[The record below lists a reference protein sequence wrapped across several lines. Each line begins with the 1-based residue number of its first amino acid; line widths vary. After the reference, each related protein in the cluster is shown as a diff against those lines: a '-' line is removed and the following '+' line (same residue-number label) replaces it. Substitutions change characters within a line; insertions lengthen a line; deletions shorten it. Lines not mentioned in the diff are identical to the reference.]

1 MQPRPRFDEF
11 TPEQLKRIDA
21 TWKSDME
28 KELADIRVIVMRLD
42 EAFQQAQGAL
52 TFIKWAAGATT
63 VIAGLWAWVS
73 THLTYK

>member
-1 MQPRPRFDEF
+1 MNRPRFDEF
-11 TPEQLKRIDA
+11 TPDQLKRIEA

-52 TFIKWAAGATT
+52 TFIKWAAGAGAAAAA
-63 VIAGLWAWVS
+63 VWAWLS
-73 THLTYK
+73 THITYK